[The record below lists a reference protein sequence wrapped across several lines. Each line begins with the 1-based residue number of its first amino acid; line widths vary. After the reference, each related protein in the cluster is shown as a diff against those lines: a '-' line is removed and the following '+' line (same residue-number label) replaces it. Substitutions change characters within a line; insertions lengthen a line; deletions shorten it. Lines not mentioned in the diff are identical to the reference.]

1 MQFGFISYLEEGNV
15 LKKRKKR
22 IESIKNQEISS
33 ISLRSLS
40 MIENLSNSDSGYFSI
55 FNDKIELIMDHEYN
69 ERSS

>member
-1 MQFGFISYLEEGNV
+1 MKCF
-15 LKKRKKR
+15 KKSKKR
-22 IESIKNQEISS
+22 IEFIKNQEISS

-40 MIENLSNSDSGYFSI
+40 MIENLSNSDSGYFAI